1 MMELKGKLRA
11 SALNEKQ
18 HAATN
23 SVIAAFCLTGFKIVV
38 GLVTGSLG
46 ILAEAA
52 HSGLDLIAAAVTAFA
67 VNKSGKPADREHHYG
82 HGKIENISA
91 FFETIL
97 LLVTCFWI
105 ISEAIRRIMSGRI
118 EIEVNVWSFIVMA
131 TSIFIDISRSKMLYD
146 AAKKFKSQALEADAL
161 HFSTDV
167 WSSAVVILGLFCVKL
182 SEWLKGYEFLHYA
195 DTIAAIFVGLIVIQ
209 VSIRLGMRTID
220 ALLDAAPK
228 GIDRK
233 IISIVETLPNII
245 DCHNVRVR
253 SIGHECFI
261 DLHIHVNG
269 NLTLQAVHNLT
280 EEIESAIHKFIANAD
295 ITIHPEPK

>member
-195 DTIAAIFVGLIVIQ
+195 DTIAAIFVGLIMIQ

>member
-1 MMELKGKLRA
+1 MELKGKLRA

-195 DTIAAIFVGLIVIQ
+195 DTIAAIFVGLIMIQ

>member
-146 AAKKFKSQALEADAL
+146 AAKKFKSQALEADVL

-195 DTIAAIFVGLIVIQ
+195 DTIAAIFVGLIMIQ